1 MKTYAI
7 SLARSK
13 ERARYIK
20 SHLTE
25 RQLDYTIINA
35 IDGETLT
42 SKDIEQCCDME
53 EVNKHPIW
61 LSNGAIGCALS
72 HLNAYREFL
81 KTDEAAAFIVED
93 DVVLP
98 SNINTILEEI
108 SRQLQESE
116 VILLY
121 CTSFRTAAL
130 STIGRK
136 EIQAGFLYY
145 PIDMSQTITA
155 TAYVIS
161 RRAALNMCNHILPI
175 KVTADSW
182 HYYYDKKNCF
192 DSLRVLYPL
201 IIQTKNFKSSIDY
214 LPKHTFKFIL
224 SDIVNRYK
232 VPVLYSLAKYLRKR
246 RLDNMLGNF
255 VLTEEASPI
264 QKKNAGTENSFKK

>member
-7 SLARSK
+7 SLARSN
-13 ERARYIK
+13 ERARYIE

-25 RQLDYTIINA
+25 RQLNYTVINA
-35 IDGETLT
+35 VDGETLT
-42 SKDIEQCCDME
+42 TKDIEDYCDIE
-53 EVNKHPIW
+53 EVNKHPVW

-72 HLNAYREFL
+72 HLKAYREFL
-81 KTDEAAAFIVED
+81 STGEAAAFIVED

-98 SNINTILEEI
+98 SNINSILEEI
-108 SRQLQESE
+108 NRQLQESE
-116 VILLY
+116 IILLY
-121 CTSFRTAAL
+121 TASFRTAAF
-130 STIGRK
+130 STIGK
-136 EIQAGFLYY
+136 EEIQSGCLYY

-161 RRAALNMCNHILPI
+161 RRAALNMSNHILPV

-182 HYYYDKKNCF
+182 HYYYDKKKCF

-201 IIQTKNFKSSIDY
+201 VIQTKNFKSSINY

-232 VPVLYSLAKYLRKR
+232 IPGLYSLAKYLRKK

-255 VLTEEASPI
+255 VFTDEASPI
-264 QKKNAGTENSFKK
+264 QAKNARDENLFKK